1 MRDDLRKNMEEIE
14 KLETN
19 ERKLQIDLNN
29 QIIARNEAVSSL
41 NTAKA
46 NLGVFKDEYKKMEES
61 LKATKEDKSN
71 LSNKIN
77 SLQVIILPLIK
88 KIFNS
93 CVHILLSNRCVHIC
107 PGRGKIFWTCSST
120 FFV

>member
-77 SLQVIILPLIK
+77 SLQVIIFTLIK
-88 KIFNS
+88 KYLN
-93 CVHILLSNRCVHIC
+93 V
-107 PGRGKIFWTCSST
+107 K
-120 FFV
+120 

>member
-1 MRDDLRKNMEEIE
+1 MRDDLRKHMEEIE

-41 NTAKA
+41 NTAKT

-77 SLQVIILPLIK
+77 SLQVLFFTCIK
-88 KIFNS
+88 KIM
-93 CVHILLSNRCVHIC
+93 
-107 PGRGKIFWTCSST
+107 
-120 FFV
+120 

>member
-1 MRDDLRKNMEEIE
+1 MRDDLRKHMEEIE

-41 NTAKA
+41 NTAKT

-77 SLQVIILPLIK
+77 SLQVLFFTCIKNMQKYVNLIK
-88 KIFNS
+88 I
-93 CVHILLSNRCVHIC
+93 
-107 PGRGKIFWTCSST
+107 
-120 FFV
+120 

>member
-1 MRDDLRKNMEEIE
+1 MRDDLRKHMEEIE

-41 NTAKA
+41 NTAKS

-77 SLQVIILPLIK
+77 SLQVLFFTCIK
-88 KIFNS
+88 KYRNLIE
-93 CVHILLSNRCVHIC
+93 L
-107 PGRGKIFWTCSST
+107 
-120 FFV
+120 

>member
-14 KLETN
+14 KLEAN

-41 NTAKA
+41 NTVKA

-61 LKATKEDKSN
+61 LKITKEEKSN

-77 SLQVIILPLIK
+77 SLQV
-88 KIFNS
+88 
-93 CVHILLSNRCVHIC
+93 HIRYDLYVQNDLYVDSDNHSKWRKRVN
-107 PGRGKIFWTCSST
+107 PSSKRT
-120 FFV
+120 R